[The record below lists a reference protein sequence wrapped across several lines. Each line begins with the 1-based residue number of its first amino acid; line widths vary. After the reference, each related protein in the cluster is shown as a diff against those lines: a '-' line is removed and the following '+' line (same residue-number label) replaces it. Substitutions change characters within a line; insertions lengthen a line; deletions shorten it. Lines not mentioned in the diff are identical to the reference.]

1 MTTDEAF
8 NELLVK
14 LFKDITE
21 IEGRELVTEEFHDIT
36 YNDFHIIEG
45 IGTKEAK
52 TMTGIAKSMN
62 VTTGTMTKAIEG
74 LTEKGYVTRERSK
87 EDKRIVFISLTEK
100 GKRAYEHH
108 EAFHNRMIS
117 SMKNSLSREELTV
130 LAHSME
136 MLTNFFHEVYEEN
149 KKK

>member
-1 MTTDEAF
+1 
-8 NELLVK
+8 
-14 LFKDITE
+14 
-21 IEGRELVTEEFHDIT
+21 
-36 YNDFHIIEG
+36 
-45 IGTKEAK
+45 
-52 TMTGIAKSMN
+52 MTGIAKSMN

-136 MLTNFFHEVYEEN
+136 TLTNFFHEVYEEN

>member
-14 LFKDITE
+14 LFKDIME

-45 IGTKEAK
+45 IGTKESK

-136 MLTNFFHEVYEEN
+136 TLTNFFHEVYEEN

>member
-21 IEGRELVTEEFHDIT
+21 IEGRELVTEEFRDIT

-136 MLTNFFHEVYEEN
+136 TLTNFFHEVYEEN
-149 KKK
+149 EKK

>member
-45 IGTKEAK
+45 
-52 TMTGIAKSMN
+52 
-62 VTTGTMTKAIEG
+62 
-74 LTEKGYVTRERSK
+74 
-87 EDKRIVFISLTEK
+87 
-100 GKRAYEHH
+100 YEHH

-136 MLTNFFHEVYEEN
+136 TLTNFFHEVYEEN